1 MEPIT
6 TISLPFTSI
15 LQSLNELSS
24 FLSGKGLVD
33 GWDTIPVT
41 INNQSFT
48 WVQLIR
54 VYLIPLISIIVF
66 ESYFTLESRCY
77 VK

>member
-54 VYLIPLISIIVF
+54 VYLILLISIIVF

>member
-77 VK
+77 AK

>member
-54 VYLIPLISIIVF
+54 VYLILLISIIVF
-66 ESYFTLESRCY
+66 ESYSTLESRCY

>member
-15 LQSLNELSS
+15 LQSLNELAS
-24 FLSGKGLVD
+24 FLSSKGLVD

-54 VYLIPLISIIVF
+54 VYLILLISIIVF

-77 VK
+77 AK

>member
-15 LQSLNELSS
+15 LQSLNELAS
-24 FLSGKGLVD
+24 FLSSKGLVD

-54 VYLIPLISIIVF
+54 VYSIHLIYNISSV
-66 ESYFTLESRCY
+66 
-77 VK
+77 

>member
-15 LQSLNELSS
+15 LQSLNELAS
-24 FLSGKGLVD
+24 FLSSNGLVD

-54 VYLIPLISIIVF
+54 VYSIHLIYNTSSV
-66 ESYFTLESRCY
+66 
-77 VK
+77 

>member
-15 LQSLNELSS
+15 LQSLNELAS
-24 FLSGKGLVD
+24 FLSSKGLVD

-54 VYLIPLISIIVF
+54 V
-66 ESYFTLESRCY
+66 
-77 VK
+77 

>member
-54 VYLIPLISIIVF
+54 VYSIHLIYNTSSV
-66 ESYFTLESRCY
+66 
-77 VK
+77 